1 MSTQTIIG
9 AIHKYTENSPID
21 QIESDALSL
30 TQFALAEAMMELS
43 KAQRLSVV
51 DSVSAEILDRSE
63 SRLESTVEAAR
74 NVA

>member
-30 TQFALAEAMMELS
+30 TQFALAEAMMELGKVE
-43 KAQRLSVV
+43 KARVV
-51 DSVSAEILDRSE
+51 EQITGEILSRNQDR
-63 SRLESTVEAAR
+63 LDSTIEAAR
-74 NVA
+74 SVA